1 MKTKLSIIALIVLFV
16 AGPSYG
22 QSPEE
27 KGIEIAQK
35 AIKADE
41 GFESSE
47 VDLRMVLR
55 NRQGQ
60 ESERFMTNMT
70 YELTTDGDKSLIV
83 FNSPRDVQG
92 TATLTF
98 THKEGSDDQWL
109 YLPSIKRVKRISSS
123 NKSGPFMGSE
133 FAYEDLSSDEVEKYT
148 YKFLKEDNFNGENV
162 LLVEQFPVDPKSG
175 YQKRIAY
182 YNPDKNYRF
191 EKMEFFDRKGA
202 MLKTLTYHD
211 YETYLDKH
219 QRAGRFY
226 MVNHQTGK
234 ETELFFEGYKF
245 KTGLEEDD
253 FNQTT
258 LQRIGR

>member
-1 MKTKLSIIALIVLFV
+1 MKRTYFNILMALFLTGSVF
-16 AGPSYG
+16 A
-22 QSPEE
+22 QTPEE
-27 KGIEIAQK
+27 QGKQIAEQ

-47 VDLRMVLR
+47 VDLRMILR

-60 ESERFMTNMT
+60 ESERFMTNKT
-70 YELTTDGDKSLIV
+70 YELTEDGDKSLIV

-98 THKEGSDDQWL
+98 THKVGSDDQWL

-133 FAYEDLSSDEVEKYT
+133 FAYEDLSSDEVEKYS
-148 YKFLKEDNFNGENV
+148 YKFLKEDTYNNEKV
-162 LLVEQFPVDPKSG
+162 LLVEQYPVDPKSG
-175 YQKRIAY
+175 YKKRIAY
-182 YNPDKNYRF
+182 YNPGKNYRF

-202 MLKTLTYHD
+202 LLKTLTYHD
-211 YETYLDKH
+211 YQVYLGKH

-234 ETELFFEGYKF
+234 ETELFFEDYKF
-245 KTGLEEDD
+245 QTGLEEDD

>member
-1 MKTKLSIIALIVLFV
+1 MILAFV
-16 AGPSYG
+16 TSGLLAQTPEQKG
-22 QSPEE
+22 Q
-27 KGIEIAQK
+27 EIAEK
-35 AIKADE
+35 AITADQ

-60 ESERFMTNMT
+60 ESERFMSNKT
-70 YELTTDGDKSLIV
+70 YELTEDGDKSLIV

-98 THKEGSDDQWL
+98 THKVGSDDQWL

-148 YKFLKEDNFNGENV
+148 YKFLREDTFNGSKV
-162 LLVEQFPVDPKSG
+162 LLVEQYPVDPKSG
-175 YQKRIAY
+175 YQKRIAF

-191 EKMEFFDRKGA
+191 EKMEFYDRKGA
-202 MLKTLTYHD
+202 LLKTLTYHD
-211 YETYLDKH
+211 YKTYLGKH
-219 QRAGRFY
+219 ERAGRFY

-234 ETELFFEGYKF
+234 ETELFFEDYAF
-245 KTGLEEDD
+245 QTGLKEDD

-258 LQRIGR
+258 LQRLGR